1 MLITI
6 DVGNTNITVGVFEGE
21 DIRATFRITTK
32 MPRTSDEYGML
43 LLNLLEQNDISPK
56 EIDDVIIANA
66 YASEEELQAL
76 GALNK
81 EKQTFDIEIY
91 DTTTELERIIVLNEP
106 HFYRG
111 DVSEYMIR
119 STQSRVK
126 YKKEEF
132 KPHNTREIKRGDL
145 LIDNEQYGQYK
156 GELQIA
162 LKDMVNT
169 GKTNVVGRIVEEEI
183 FLLDYLQAWDKF
195 GFTLK
200 K

>member
-1 MLITI
+1 
-6 DVGNTNITVGVFEGE
+6 
-21 DIRATFRITTK
+21 
-32 MPRTSDEYGML
+32 
-43 LLNLLEQNDISPK
+43 
-56 EIDDVIIANA
+56 
-66 YASEEELQAL
+66 
-76 GALNK
+76 
-81 EKQTFDIEIY
+81 
-91 DTTTELERIIVLNEP
+91 
-106 HFYRG
+106 
-111 DVSEYMIR
+111 MIR

-126 YKKEEF
+126 YKK
-132 KPHNTREIKRGDL
+132 KSLNLIIHVKLSAAYL